1 MNKSI
6 QRVIALVV
14 MLAVVMSATV
24 YGASSFTIHYQEL
37 ASDAPVV
44 MTVNGDEIHSDEY
57 AGYMEYNMAYYASMY
72 AQMGISDLWNNA
84 EAAAAFGPSM
94 PDAAKEQATDTLT
107 RNQQIL
113 ADKIKAEANTEYEK
127 ETKPQMDPERAAEI
141 ERKKKIA
148 LQAALKAKAK
158 QDKKRR

>member
-1 MNKSI
+1 MDSSS
-6 QRVIALVV
+6 
-14 MLAVVMSATV
+14 MLAGSVGYTSALTTYAIETV
-24 YGASSFTIHYQEL
+24 ADSDIVKAQLDEAGAHLSAAKAQL
-37 ASDAPVV
+37 
-44 MTVNGDEIHSDEY
+44 DESRSH
-57 AGYMEYNMAYYASMY
+57 
-72 AQMGISDLWNNA
+72 L
-84 EAAAAFGPSM
+84 
-94 PDAAKEQATDTLT
+94 DAAKEQATDTLT